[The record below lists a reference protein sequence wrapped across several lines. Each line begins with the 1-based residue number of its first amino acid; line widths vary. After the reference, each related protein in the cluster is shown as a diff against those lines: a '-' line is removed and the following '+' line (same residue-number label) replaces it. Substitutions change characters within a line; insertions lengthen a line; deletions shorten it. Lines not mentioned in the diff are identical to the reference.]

1 MSGIYSQSS
10 YDLGLVK
17 VPVIASF
24 DTEGRVRPLYIRSGE
39 ESLKIHSVVEKPSTF
54 DFKEF
59 QCQVIDGD
67 RLKPLMLTYRM
78 RDTVWTIAKRR
89 SV

>member
-24 DTEGRVRPLYIRSGE
+24 DAEGRVKPLYVRFGAE
-39 ESLKIHSVVEKPSTF
+39 CLKVHSAVEKPSTF
-54 DFKEF
+54 DLKEF
-59 QCQVIDGD
+59 QCQVIDGG
-67 RLKPLMLTYRM
+67 RLKPLRLAYRM
-78 RDTVWTIAKRR
+78 RDTVWTIMK
-89 SV
+89 